1 MMETRSS
8 HPLLDAY
15 HTTVLVQY
23 KDSVQNDSL
32 DQDMPDDAFPYNFAL
47 TPPFKEQEG
56 PDVLDYATPQSNGEG
71 EPP

>member
-23 KDSVQNDSL
+23 TFSAINDSPY
-32 DQDMPDDAFPYNFAL
+32 QDMPDDAFPYNFAL

-56 PDVLDYATPQSNGEG
+56 PDILD
-71 EPP
+71 